1 MKIKVFGDANGAGA
15 LPAPDCC
22 PLEPHQLTM
31 VDDIDTLAF
40 RVSTENLNGAIE
52 ILRALGG
59 LEAYPEAYQ
68 VLILERS
75 SRELQ
80 TAPNEIRLQ
89 RKTFEALPRDV
100 QQKLAAG

>member
-1 MKIKVFGDANGAGA
+1 MA
-15 LPAPDCC
+15 
-22 PLEPHQLTM
+22 
-31 VDDIDTLAF
+31 DDTDTLAF

-75 SRELQ
+75 NRELQ
-80 TAPNEIRLQ
+80 TAPTEIRLQ

-100 QQKLAAG
+100 QQRSDVANAVGSSFYQLRVRAVQR